1 MASPAVDS
9 IGVNTGGS
17 SLTVDSQTNTKRVK
31 VSEHG
36 NKIQRHHYDIG
47 TNTKLKSL

>member
-17 SLTVDSQTNTKRVK
+17 SLTVDSHTNTKRVK

-36 NKIQRHHYDIG
+36 KEFKGIIMI
-47 TNTKLKSL
+47 